1 MRKLLILTLALTVV
15 LGVFAQDKLTSS
27 TQMFLYHRAQQA
39 QRATLPPVSPS
50 GRHPLSAA
58 LRSNINPK
66 FDAKKMQ
73 IWAEPIIIDGV
84 EMIDAFITVD
94 DINNL
99 SPLEAKG
106 VIVEAK
112 FTDFITSKIPIDRIV
127 EISELDCVRQIEVSR
142 MARVKT
148 DIASDITNTTKVWNG
163 TDNGLPENFKGE
175 GVVVGVIDQGIDF
188 QHIAFKDENGNY
200 RIKAAYLSGATS
212 GGSTVTLNGRTISG
226 RQYTGSQLSSLTYD
240 VNDGS
245 HGTHTSSTAGGSTV
259 TVDANHIYTGMAPK
273 SDLVLCG
280 LSSLSNTN
288 IANSVKYIN
297 NYATTNNQPCVIN
310 ISLGSNYGPCDG
322 TGYLTQAYSDFTGN
336 GEAEGRVICLAAG
349 NEGEIIEHISGTATS
364 STPICTSLEF
374 NIYSDVL
381 DGCSYEYGYTDDT
394 HDIPSAYTIWSQTA
408 NVPLKFR
415 PVIIDKS
422 NNSIVYTYNSIVTPT
437 SSNGSTYSLG
447 SNYLKYNSGAASI
460 VIARSLDEYSN
471 KYCYSISVNS
481 DNQNNVTEVGDNYF
495 PHYAVGLLIYSDTD
509 TRVDCWAEYPSSY
522 MSPTYAGTYGG
533 NSFVS
538 GNYDCSIGD
547 DVPAKGVISI
557 GAYVERRV
565 VTTSGGTSYTASE
578 YTIGDIAPFS
588 SFSTNSPDG
597 KIYPHICAPGAVLTA
612 GVNRYDT
619 SNYPSSSTT
628 ADEYMT
634 IINHSDG
641 SRYGSMSGTS
651 MATPTATGIVAL
663 WLQADPTLTANRVME
678 VMDATGVRDDYV
690 TSGANKTHFGR
701 WGKIDALAGIEEILG
716 GVLSAPWLNEASSV
730 GTTQFTASWRE
741 VAEADSYTL
750 EIGKAAAE
758 PTVLIDGSEGVRSWS
773 TSGNVVT
780 NIASPYTQLGNTN
793 GVGAVTNTFN
803 LNSTGKITVVI
814 VAKPFSNDVSKNV
827 PVKVSCG
834 SSSKTFTLGT
844 TGNDET
850 LTTVLDASSG
860 SNTLKIEATTKGS
873 RPWIKSVMVY
883 SGDVSSSSG
892 APRLRAVSDVTDGD
906 VRTISGITGTSH
918 VVTGLEAGATY
929 KFKVKAVS
937 GTDESRWSNEET
949 VKTLEGDPVP
959 EFDVDPSSLTMK
971 ATVGESATATVD
983 VYGLNLT
990 QNASLTIG
998 GTDATLFSVTPNT
1011 LTPAQ
1016 AAELTT
1022 VTVTYSPTAVG
1033 AHTATLTIASEGA
1046 TSVVIPIT
1054 ATATAPALVVYNPVM
1069 TTATDAQIGTTE
1081 FTATWTDETAAE
1093 NVSSYTLYVNKYVAP
1108 TTQVF
1113 DDLLNR
1119 ATTGITGTSYSTW
1132 SGKTGNSGAVYA
1144 GQSAGG
1150 NESIQLRSSNS
1161 NSGIVTTSSPGK
1173 VKKVKVTWNSSTQSG
1188 RTLNVYGKNSA
1199 YSAATDLYGDSKGT
1213 LLGSIVYGTS
1223 TELTID
1229 GDYEYVGVRS
1239 AADPMYLTDITFTWE
1254 VPASLSGAPRL
1265 RATEMGDAST
1275 RTISGIDANTKQYT
1289 VQNLTAGAVYDYYVK
1304 ANYTNGES
1312 ANSNT
1317 ERVTLKSAPTP
1328 ELVADETLTF
1338 EVAVNA
1344 TASKTLN
1351 VLGSDLTGD
1360 VTLTLTD
1367 ASGFYSL
1374 SSSTITKADAEAGA
1388 DITVTYSPTAAG
1400 THNAKITIS
1409 SDGAEDVTVALT
1421 GTATGPTLEVDPTT
1435 LSFEEVLVNENE
1447 AKTVDVYGYNLT
1459 GNMSLAISGDNASMF
1474 TVSDDSFTPDAGGD
1488 VSETVTITYA
1498 PTAVGTHTATLTISS
1513 AGAQN
1518 VTVALSGSGVI
1529 LTDAPVM
1536 ADADDVTS
1544 TSFKAVWTDATAA
1557 AYVRDYTLYV
1567 NKVKEVSEPILTETF
1582 ANCDNDATTNI
1593 ANSLNN
1599 YTDNSGWSGSYL
1611 YEAAGGL
1618 KFGSSSNAGVL
1629 TTPAL
1634 DLSSSGGQVTVKFNA
1649 KRYSESENTISIK
1662 NGNNSVVTKTLT
1674 DAAGDYI
1681 AVIGC
1686 SEAANQT
1693 ITFTGSKRCYVYHV
1707 EVYLG
1712 DASQVLTAAG
1722 APRLKEVVEAGDA
1735 DDDGL
1740 VVTGITAKEYT
1751 VNDLTAGETYEFYVK
1766 ANYIDDSNAQSNKK
1780 EVTLPDNAPR
1790 LAVDPASLTFDEQYT
1805 GVSTQ
1810 KTFSVSGANLSG
1822 NVTLSVSGDYFTVEP
1837 STLTPTNG
1845 TLESTTVTVTYLP
1858 TAVGSHTATVTIS
1871 SAGATSAEVALS
1883 GSAVLQK
1890 DVPVMSAADTE
1901 TEVGDTWFD
1910 AMWTDETPA
1919 DNVSSYTLYVNKVEE
1934 TPEPEPETGV
1944 WLAKEDFSN
1953 FKGAENGT
1961 QIGTSTNPFDNVMA
1975 TAGWTGTTVYSYNG
1989 ALRIGSGGNGGTLES
2004 PYFDLTDYETVT
2016 VKVQV
2021 SKNNKAADKSLT
2033 INLCDG
2039 NNNDN
2044 VVDTKSQ
2051 ALTQVQ
2057 VTAADFATAVPEYS
2071 FTLDCSTL
2079 TTNAYIS
2086 FSVESSTQANFRYIN
2101 IYAGSE
2107 PASGAPRLKE
2117 VVEDGDAST
2126 RTITGISGGTK
2137 TYRVSGLTPGAKYD
2151 YKVKAVYVDEA
2162 ESDWSNVEQVTLK
2175 LTPHTLA
2182 EMVADG
2188 TLGVGDSYA
2197 IADGNLL
2204 AVALS
2209 ADGKT
2214 LFCKDANG
2222 YAQKQSASG
2231 SQVDYMVEYGF
2242 ETPLEYD
2249 QSNWVALTSESALS
2263 GDLVGSYLTGVS
2275 GTVSDLANPSL
2286 ALAAAPAVG
2295 ESGSA
2300 YLSGT
2305 PNRFIPTSFMGES
2318 VIESGGKV
2326 FFFVTPKPV
2335 EVAIVTWACWNG
2347 SKFVSVPKTTYT
2359 KDGVTSTMN
2368 PYNLQGEFTVDTK
2381 YLKSWPTLTKDEV
2394 YEFTAVITRE
2404 GGSSPAPGRLK
2415 SATSAGGYGIYP
2427 LSAPTSIGSV
2437 GGTVT
2442 GITGVNGNGAAVESV
2457 TIYNSVG
2464 VRQSELQRGVN
2475 IIVTRYTDGTTR
2487 TVKILK

>member
-73 IWAEPIIIDGV
+73 IWAEPVIIDGV

-112 FTDFITSKIPIDRIV
+112 FTDFITSKIPIGRIV
-127 EISELDCVRQIEVSR
+127 EISELDCVKQIEVSR

-259 TVDANHIYTGMAPK
+259 TVDANHVYTGMAPK

-394 HDIPSAYTIWSQTA
+394 YDIPSAYTIWSQTA

-481 DNQNNVTEVGDNYF
+481 DNQNDVTEVGDNYF

-651 MATPTATGIVAL
+651 MATPTASGIVAL

-678 VMDATGVRDDYV
+678 IMDATGVRDNYV
-690 TSGANKTHFGR
+690 TNGSNKTHFGR
-701 WGKIDALAGIEEILG
+701 WGKIDALAGIDEILG
-716 GVLSAPWLNEASSV
+716 NTLGTPALDAAGSV
-730 GTTQFTASWRE
+730 GTDRFTASWSAVE
-741 VAEADSYTL
+741 GADSYTL

-758 PTVLIDGSEGVRSWS
+758 PTTVDDVLTRTTTGVTGTQYSSWSGKTGASGAVYAGQSAGGNESIQLRSSNSNSGIISTTSGGKIKKVTVTWNSNTSNGNKLDVYGSNTVYTSPTQLYGNSIVGTKLGSITKGTSTELEITGDYAYIGVRSN
-773 TSGNVVT
+773 SGALYLT
-780 NIASPYTQLGNTN
+780 DI
-793 GVGAVTNTFN
+793 
-803 LNSTGKITVVI
+803 
-814 VAKPFSNDVSKNV
+814 
-827 PVKVSCG
+827 
-834 SSSKTFTLGT
+834 TFTWDKSST
-844 TGNDET
+844 T
-850 LTTVLDASSG
+850 
-860 SNTLKIEATTKGS
+860 
-873 RPWIKSVMVY
+873 
-883 SGDVSSSSG
+883 SSG
-892 APRLRAVSDVTDGD
+892 APRLRAMSDVTDGD

-918 VVTGLEAGATY
+918 VVTGLDAGATY

-949 VKTLEGDPVP
+949 VTTLEGDPVP
-959 EFDVDPSSLTMK
+959 EFDVEPSSLTMK

-998 GTDATLFSVTPNT
+998 GTDASLFSVTPNT

-1033 AHTATLTIASEGA
+1033 THTATLTIASEGA

-1054 ATATAPALVVYNPVM
+1054 ATATAAPVVTPTLVVVGD
-1069 TTATDAQIGTTE
+1069 ATVAVA
-1081 FTATWTDETAAE
+1081 AT
-1093 NVSSYTLYVNKYVAP
+1093 V
-1108 TTQVF
+1108 
-1113 DDLLNR
+1113 
-1119 ATTGITGTSYSTW
+1119 
-1132 SGKTGNSGAVYA
+1132 
-1144 GQSAGG
+1144 GQSATETFSVRGSNLKGG
-1150 NESIQLRSSNS
+1150 
-1161 NSGIVTTSSPGK
+1161 
-1173 VKKVKVTWNSSTQSG
+1173 
-1188 RTLNVYGKNSA
+1188 
-1199 YSAATDLYGDSKGT
+1199 
-1213 LLGSIVYGTS
+1213 
-1223 TELTID
+1223 
-1229 GDYEYVGVRS
+1229 
-1239 AADPMYLTDITFTWE
+1239 
-1254 VPASLSGAPRL
+1254 
-1265 RATEMGDAST
+1265 
-1275 RTISGIDANTKQYT
+1275 
-1289 VQNLTAGAVYDYYVK
+1289 
-1304 ANYTNGES
+1304 
-1312 ANSNT
+1312 
-1317 ERVTLKSAPTP
+1317 
-1328 ELVADETLTF
+1328 
-1338 EVAVNA
+1338 
-1344 TASKTLN
+1344 
-1351 VLGSDLTGD
+1351 
-1360 VTLTLTD
+1360 VTLTLDNENYFAINPT
-1367 ASGFYSL
+1367 
-1374 SSSTITKADAEAGA
+1374 TIAKADAEEGA
-1388 DITVTYSPTAAG
+1388 EVTVTYSPAVAG
-1400 THNAKITIS
+1400 THTATVTIS
-1409 SDGAEDVTVALT
+1409 SDGAE
-1421 GTATGPTLEVDPTT
+1421 
-1435 LSFEEVLVNENE
+1435 
-1447 AKTVDVYGYNLT
+1447 
-1459 GNMSLAISGDNASMF
+1459 
-1474 TVSDDSFTPDAGGD
+1474 
-1488 VSETVTITYA
+1488 SETVTLNGTA
-1498 PTAVGTHTATLTISS
+1498 TTPPDPTADRTFKLATKLSDLD
-1513 AGAQN
+1513 G
-1518 VTVALSGSGVI
+1518 VTEII
-1529 LTDAPVM
+1529 L
-1536 ADADDVTS
+1536 
-1544 TSFKAVWTDATAA
+1544 
-1557 AYVRDYTLYV
+1557 V
-1567 NKVKEVSEPILTETF
+1567 NP
-1582 ANCDNDATTNI
+1582 DGQ
-1593 ANSLNN
+1593 
-1599 YTDNSGWSGSYL
+1599 TDNSGSVAMSTQNTNNRAATSITLSDNNNIATVPANNTSIVVLTLGKTTMTDDNSTTVYTFYDEAKSGYL
-1611 YEAAGGL
+1611 YAA
-1618 KFGSSSNAGVL
+1618 SSSRNYL
-1629 TTPAL
+1629 KTQTTL
-1634 DLSSSGGQVTVKFNA
+1634 DDNVKA
-1649 KRYSESENTISIK
+1649 TISIDSD
-1662 NGNNSVVTKTLT
+1662 G
-1674 DAAGDYI
+1674 AA
-1681 AVIGC
+1681 
-1686 SEAANQT
+1686 T
-1693 ITFTGSKRCYVYHV
+1693 ILFQG
-1707 EVYLG
+1707 
-1712 DASQVLTAAG
+1712 
-1722 APRLKEVVEAGDA
+1722 
-1735 DDDGL
+1735 
-1740 VVTGITAKEYT
+1740 EYT
-1751 VNDLTAGETYEFYVK
+1751 RNSLRYNDDKESGNLFACYAETSDFPRAYIYYYEGNV
-1766 ANYIDDSNAQSNKK
+1766 
-1780 EVTLPDNAPR
+1780 EPTPE

-1822 NVTLSVSGDYFTVEP
+1822 DVTLSVSGNYFTVEP

-1858 TAVGSHTATVTIS
+1858 TAVGAHTATVTIS

-1890 DVPVMSAADTE
+1890 AVPVMLPAVTE
-1901 TEVGDTWFD
+1901 TEVGDTWFV
-1910 AMWTDETPA
+1910 AKWTDATPA
-1919 DNVSSYTLYVNKVEE
+1919 ANVSSYTLYVNKVEE

-1953 FKGAENGT
+1953 FEGAVNGT
-1961 QIGTSTNPFDNVMA
+1961 EIGTSTNSFDKVMA
-1975 TAGWTGTTVYSYNG
+1975 TAGWTGTKVYSYNG
-1989 ALRIGSGGNGGTLES
+1989 ALRIGSSGNGGTLKS

-2021 SKNNKAADKSLT
+2021 SKNNSAADKSLT

-2044 VVDTKSQ
+2044 IVDTKSQ

-2071 FTLDCSTL
+2071 FTLDCSSL

-2107 PASGAPRLKE
+2107 PSSGAPRLKA

-2126 RTITGISGGTK
+2126 RTITGISGDTK

-2151 YKVKAVYVDEA
+2151 YKVKAVYVDQA
-2162 ESDWSNVEQVTLK
+2162 ESAWSNVEQVELK
-2175 LTPHTLA
+2175 TLTPHTLA

-2204 AVALS
+2204 AVMLS

-2263 GDLVGSYLTGVS
+2263 GDLVGHYLTGVS

-2305 PNRFIPTSFMGES
+2305 PNRFIPTSFMGAS
-2318 VIESGGKV
+2318 VVESGGKA
-2326 FFFVTPKPV
+2326 FFFVAPKPV

-2381 YLKSWPTLTKDEV
+2381 YLESWPTTLTEDEV

-2404 GGSSPAPGRLK
+2404 GGASPAPGRLK

-2464 VRQSELQRGVN
+2464 ARQSELQRGVN